1 MSRNKIIKMVH
12 DYTGK
17 SYAACRAFCKYH
29 HWNEYQIKAILFS
42 IDADALENLTRAF
55 DGLSK
60 AVIKAGAKIAATF
73 ATLCDN
79 MGAAFRDQ
87 SERMQKLAEP
97 FDVNKDYFNNV
108 KMSEARPP
116 LTAHFD
122 GFSCPIELDEPF
134 NYTDTVTAAILNP
147 SEVRENII
155 KEDLQTE
162 WNTPIKPLSIE
173 EMREQFGLNQ
183 IPDVNDPH
191 TPVFAPYY
199 ASTGIN
205 EKLYGSERGRNTSET
220 GA

>member
-17 SYAACRAFCKYH
+17 SYAACRTFCKYH
-29 HWNEYQIKAILFS
+29 HWNEYQIKAMLFC
-42 IDADALENLTRAF
+42 IDADALEDLTRAF

-60 AVIKAGAKIAATF
+60 AVIEAGAKIAATL

-87 SERMQKLAEP
+87 SDRMRKISEQYNI
-97 FDVNKDYFNNV
+97 NKAMDD
-108 KMSEARPP
+108 A
-116 LTAHFD
+116 
-122 GFSCPIELDEPF
+122 F
-134 NYTDTVTAAILNP
+134 NYSDTITAKILNP

-173 EMREQFGLNQ
+173 EMREQFGLNPF
-183 IPDVNDPH
+183 PDVNDPH